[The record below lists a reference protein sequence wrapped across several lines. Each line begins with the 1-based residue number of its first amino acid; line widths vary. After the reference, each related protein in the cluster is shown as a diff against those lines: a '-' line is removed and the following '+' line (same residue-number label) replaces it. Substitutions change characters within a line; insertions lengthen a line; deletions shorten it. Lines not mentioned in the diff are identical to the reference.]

1 MQTGNGL
8 MADGELRAPGWVRSN
23 GQRKTGHGVSSGN
36 LRGREPLW
44 VTQTRRDAAQLTCC
58 SIQVANGLMASS
70 SSTLED

>member
-36 LRGREPLW
+36 LRGCEPRW
-44 VTQTRRDAAQLTCC
+44 VTLRPGGGGGEAAWK
-58 SIQVANGLMASS
+58 
-70 SSTLED
+70 